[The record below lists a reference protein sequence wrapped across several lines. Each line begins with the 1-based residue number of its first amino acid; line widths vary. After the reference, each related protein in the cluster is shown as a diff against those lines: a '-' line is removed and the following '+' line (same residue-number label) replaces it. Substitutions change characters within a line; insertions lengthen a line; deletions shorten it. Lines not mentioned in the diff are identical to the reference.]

1 MPKDMEKKRKRIEM
15 TSETTTVLIL
25 KNSTD
30 KSRKSWCDQCAAE
43 VFWIAR
49 TEINLFGISN
59 LQESGAIHTNG
70 DFLCSRSL
78 IEEIKKGEK
87 L

>member
-1 MPKDMEKKRKRIEM
+1 MQTKKKRIEIV
-15 TSETTTVLIL
+15 SETTTVLIM
-25 KNSTD
+25 KNSNVGA
-30 KSRKSWCDQCAAE
+30 RQSWCGRCAAE

-49 TEINLFGISN
+49 TEINLFGISELKEN
-59 LQESGAIHTNG
+59 GAFHTNG
-70 DFLCSRSL
+70 GFICSRSL